1 MNKKRTFAVLAALI
15 MVAIGI
21 VTFNACKKIQDY
33 SMATNSSNDSS
44 NTTVIDFDD
53 KGIGFPISWEWH
65 RKKYDCKRGFGICNF
80 IIGKPKPT
88 PELSSSN
95 DSIYYT
101 YIQFDNRN
109 YCDMEIVLCGTEQ
122 FDDTI
127 KNLYVD
133 EDIIVVGSDGYIY
146 KINEGVYSYNG
157 LIGSH
162 GGYNVNI
169 YRSLDNE

>member
-1 MNKKRTFAVLAALI
+1 
-15 MVAIGI
+15 MVAIGV
-21 VTFNACKKIQDY
+21 VTFNACKKTQDY
-33 SMATNSSNDSS
+33 NITTELNNNPSSTTLANSDN
-44 NTTVIDFDD
+44 

-65 RKKYDCKRGFGICNF
+65 RKKFDCKRGFGICDF

-88 PELSSSN
+88 PEFSSSN
-95 DSIYYT
+95 DNTYYT
-101 YIQFDNRN
+101 YIQFDDRN
-109 YCDMEIVLCGTEQ
+109 TCGMEIVLCGTEQ

-133 EDIIVVGSDGYIY
+133 EDITVIGSDGYIY

-157 LIGSH
+157 QIGIY

-169 YRSLDNE
+169 HRVLGTE

>member
-1 MNKKRTFAVLAALI
+1 
-15 MVAIGI
+15 
-21 VTFNACKKIQDY
+21 
-33 SMATNSSNDSS
+33 
-44 NTTVIDFDD
+44 
-53 KGIGFPISWEWH
+53 
-65 RKKYDCKRGFGICNF
+65 
-80 IIGKPKPT
+80 
-88 PELSSSN
+88 
-95 DSIYYT
+95 
-101 YIQFDNRN
+101 
-109 YCDMEIVLCGTEQ
+109 MEIVLCGAEQ